1 MVHPLTNEQLS
12 NVSGA
17 ISIAAWIVVYTP
29 QIWENYQLKS
39 GEGLSVTFIVLWL
52 LGDLTNLF
60 GAVMA
65 KLLPT
70 MIILAVYYTL
80 CDIILLCQVYYYRQ
94 YESSLPPPCERHRPH
109 PAPTAAGAAGATET
123 SPLLP
128 PSSPLSLS
136 RSLTSLTHPVPEPHQ
151 PKPLL
156 PPYLEYPLLI
166 AFVLAAGVG
175 GWYLTDASDEIGIP
189 EGPGKGDGVELEWK
203 SQVLGYMSAVL
214 YLGSRI
220 PQIIHNYSTRC
231 AGLSL
236 ALFFFSI
243 TGNITYVLSILL
255 TSVEPRYILANA
267 SWLAGSGLTV
277 FLDLIVLAQFAVFSW
292 QDRQSEREDKVFRN
306 DEDEREVI

>member
-1 MVHPLTNEQLS
+1 MDQEDEEDEGDEKEDEEDDEDDEEEDEQDEQEGEECEDEEEAGDEGYDTEARQERNVEAGCCALASASPSLTSQ
-12 NVSGA
+12 
-17 ISIAAWIVVYTP
+17 
-29 QIWENYQLKS
+29 
-39 GEGLSVTFIVLWL
+39 
-52 LGDLTNLF
+52 
-60 GAVMA
+60 
-65 KLLPT
+65 
-70 MIILAVYYTL
+70 YTL

-136 RSLTSLTHPVPEPHQ
+136 HSLTSLTHPVPEPHQ

-220 PQIIHNYSTRC
+220 PQIIHN
-231 AGLSL
+231 
-236 ALFFFSI
+236 
-243 TGNITYVLSILL
+243 
-255 TSVEPRYILANA
+255 
-267 SWLAGSGLTV
+267 
-277 FLDLIVLAQFAVFSW
+277 
-292 QDRQSEREDKVFRN
+292 
-306 DEDEREVI
+306 